1 MKQLQAMFS
10 LRGSNFR
17 TILYP
22 IVSGLL
28 LAYLSASVINVFY
41 HKSTIRTVK
50 QGMTNQGSEF
60 TRSIS
65 TSQILKKNI
74 FGLKYEEPGSD
85 TAGETDGKAVA
96 SAGENIRKYQLIGT
110 VLGKARMALLKK
122 DKELKVLVA
131 GQTLGGYTLKK
142 VSFDSVLFENNGKKV
157 TLRFPES
164 KKTKPSGTRQAMVR
178 EQVPNVRPQTSDIQ
192 TATSTDR
199 ITIKRKEALSMAQN
213 LNKILTTVRISPF
226 YQKDEFIGYQL
237 SMLKKD
243 SFLYKL
249 GLRRGDIL
257 KRING
262 EDVSSPQKAIELLS
276 RIQEITAVNIDLM
289 RKGEKKSL
297 FIEIEE

>member
-41 HKSTIRTVK
+41 HKSTIGTVK
-50 QGMTNQGSEF
+50 QGSTNQGSEF
-60 TRSIS
+60 TRTIS

-85 TAGETDGKAVA
+85 TAGETDGKAVS
-96 SAGENIRKYQLIGT
+96 SAGESIRKYQLIGT

-131 GQTLGGYTLKK
+131 GQTLGEYTLKK

-157 TLRFPES
+157 TLRFPKS
-164 KKTKPSGTRQAMVR
+164 KKTKPSGTRQAMAR
-178 EQVPNVRPQTSDIQ
+178 EQVPNVRPQTSDVQ
-192 TATSTDR
+192 TNTGTDR

-237 SMLKKD
+237 SMLRKN

>member
-1 MKQLQAMFS
+1 MVF

-22 IVSGLL
+22 IVGGLL
-28 LAYLSASVINVFY
+28 LAYLSASIINVFY
-41 HKSTIRTVK
+41 HKSTIRTVR
-50 QGMTNQGSEF
+50 QGRTNQVSEF

-65 TSQILKKNI
+65 TSRILKKNI
-74 FGLKYEEPGSD
+74 FGLQYEEP
-85 TAGETDGKAVA
+85 AGNTNGKVAVNG
-96 SAGENIRKYQLIGT
+96 GESIRKYQLIGT
-110 VLGKARMALLKK
+110 VLGKTRMALLTK
-122 DKELKVLVA
+122 DKELKILVA
-131 GQTLGGYTLKK
+131 GQSLGKYMLKK
-142 VSFDSVLFENNGKKV
+142 VSFDSVLFENKGNKII
-157 TLRFPES
+157 LRFPKS
-164 KKTKPSGTRQAMVR
+164 KKTKPSGTRQAIFR
-178 EQVPNVRPQTSDIQ
+178 EQIPNVRPQTSDVQ
-192 TATSTDR
+192 TDTATDR

-237 SMLKKD
+237 SMLRKN

-276 RIQEITAVNIDLM
+276 RIQDITAVNIDLM

-297 FIEIEE
+297 FINIED